1 MIKSIKVAL
10 LAIVALAFTA
20 TAYADFTFVSWG
32 GAYTMSQQKGYIDT
46 WKPVVDGTTK
56 VSVENYNGGLGE
68 VKAQVESGNVTWD
81 VVDILPVDAINGCDE
96 GLLEV
101 LDTSDWQKSPDG
113 KSFNDSIPFNGK
125 TDVSE
130 STGTIS
136 PCAAPQIWWTYVV
149 IYDPKAFP
157 GKKPKKMKDFFDVEK
172 FPGKRGVHTWPQAVL
187 EMALVADGV
196 KPSKVNSVL
205 QGEGGTDRAFAKLDE
220 LKGHVVHWSAGA
232 QPLELVKSGE
242 VVMSIVYNGRAG
254 AAVLSEGASFDYI
267 WHGQVLDGD
276 WIAIPKGSKNKA
288 EAIEFLKHAT
298 TCESQAEQAK
308 YITYAPMRSCGFDII
323 KKHEPWFP
331 RPGKPN
337 IEILPHMPN
346 TKKRLKNSVLTD
358 PVWWADH
365 NAELKEQ
372 WSAWM
377 AHNKK

>member
-1 MIKSIKVAL
+1 MIKSIKVVL
-10 LAIVALAFTA
+10 LTLVSMAFVA

-46 WKPVVDGTTK
+46 WGPVKNGSTK

-68 VKAQVESGNVTWD
+68 VKAQVEAGNVTWD
-81 VVDILPVDAINGCDE
+81 VVDVLPVDVINGCDE
-96 GLLEV
+96 GLLEEI
-101 LDTSDWQKSPDG
+101 DTSGWQKSPDG
-113 KSFNDSIPFNGK
+113 TSFNDSIVENG
-125 TDVSE
+125 TGASGPISE
-130 STGTIS
+130 
-136 PCAAPQIWWTYVV
+136 CAVPQIFWTYV
-149 IYDPKAFP
+149 IIFDPKNFS
-157 GKKPKKMKDFFDVEK
+157 GKKPTTMKDFFDVKK

-205 QGEGGTDRAFAKLDE
+205 QGEGGTDRAFAKLEDI
-220 LKGHVVHWSAGA
+220 KGHVVHWSAGA
-232 QPLELVKSGE
+232 QPLELVKSGS

-254 AAVLSEGASFDYI
+254 AAILSEGASFDYI
-267 WHGQVLDGD
+267 WEGQVLDGD
-276 WIAIPKGSKNKA
+276 WIAVVKGAPNKD

-308 YITYAPMRSCGFDII
+308 YITYGPMRKCGLDII
-323 KKHEPWFP
+323 KKGEPWFHN
-331 RPGKPN
+331 G
-337 IEILPHMPN
+337 IAVLPHMPN
-346 TKKRLKNSVLTD
+346 TKKRLKKSVLTD

-377 AHNKK
+377 AGNK

>member
-1 MIKSIKVAL
+1 MFKLIKVAFL
-10 LAIVALAFTA
+10 GAIALAFAA

-46 WKPVVDGTTK
+46 WGPVKAGKTK
-56 VSVENYNGGLGE
+56 VAVENYNGGLGE
-68 VKAQVESGNVTWD
+68 VKAQVESGNVKWD

-96 GLLEV
+96 GLFEELDFASWEDGYLE
-101 LDTSDWQKSPDG
+101 
-113 KSFNDSIPFNGK
+113 SIPDNG
-125 TDVSE
+125 TGAS
-130 STGTIS
+130 GTIS

-149 IYDPKAFP
+149 IFDPKAFP
-157 GKKPKKMKDFFDVEK
+157 GKKPNKMEDFFDVEK

-196 KPSKVNSVL
+196 KPNKVNKIL
-205 QGEGGTDRAFAKLDE
+205 QSTGGVDRAFAKLED

-242 VVMSIVYNGRAG
+242 VVMSIAYNGRAG
-254 AAVLSEGASFDYI
+254 AAILSEGASFDYI
-267 WHGQVLDGD
+267 WDGQVLDGD
-276 WIAIPKGSKNKA
+276 WIAIVKGSPNKD

-298 TCESQAEQAK
+298 TCAGQAEQAK
-308 YITYAPMRSCGFDII
+308 YITYGPMRTCGLDII
-323 KKHEPWFP
+323 KKGEPWFHN
-331 RPGKPN
+331 G
-337 IEILPHMPN
+337 IAVLPHMPN
-346 TKKRLKNSVLTD
+346 TKKRLKKSVLTD

-377 AHNKK
+377 AGNK

>member
-1 MIKSIKVAL
+1 MIKTIKVAL
-10 LAIVALAFTA
+10 LALIGLAFTA

-46 WKPVVDGTTK
+46 WGPVKNGTTK
-56 VSVENYNGGLGE
+56 VRVENYNGGLGE

-96 GLLEV
+96 GLLEE
-101 LDTSDWQKSPDG
+101 LDFSSWEKDG
-113 KSFNDSIPFNGK
+113 NKSFLDSIPENGAG
-125 TDVSE
+125 TS
-130 STGTIS
+130 GTIS
-136 PCAAPQIWWTYVV
+136 PCAAPQIFWTYVV
-149 IYDPKAFP
+149 IFDPKAFP
-157 GKKPKKMKDFFDVEK
+157 GKKPKKMKDFFDVKK
-172 FPGKRGVHTWPQAVL
+172 FPGKRGIHTWANAL
-187 EMALVADGV
+187 IEMALVADGV
-196 KPSKVNSVL
+196 KASKVYDVMNTP
-205 QGEGGTDRAFAKLDE
+205 EGIDRAFAKLED

-232 QPLELVKSGE
+232 QPLELVKSGS

-377 AHNKK
+377 AGNK

>member
-1 MIKSIKVAL
+1 MIMIKSIKVVL
-10 LAIVALAFTA
+10 LTLVSMAFVA

-46 WKPVVDGTTK
+46 WGPVKNGSTK

-68 VKAQVESGNVTWD
+68 VKAQVEAGNVTWD
-81 VVDILPVDAINGCDE
+81 VVDVLPVDVINGCDE
-96 GLLEV
+96 GLLEEI
-101 LDTSDWQKSPDG
+101 DTSGWQKSPDG
-113 KSFNDSIPFNGK
+113 TSFNDSIVENG
-125 TDVSE
+125 TGASGPISE
-130 STGTIS
+130 
-136 PCAAPQIWWTYVV
+136 CAVPQIFWTYV
-149 IYDPKAFP
+149 IIFDPKNFS
-157 GKKPKKMKDFFDVEK
+157 GKKPTTMKDFFDVKK

-196 KPSKVNSVL
+196 EPTKVNSVL
-205 QGEGGTDRAFAKLDE
+205 QGDGGTDIEFAKLED

-232 QPLELVKSGE
+232 QPLELVSSGE

-267 WHGQVLDGD
+267 WEGQVLDAD
-276 WIAIPKGSKNKA
+276 WVGIPKGSKNKA

-298 TCESQAEQAK
+298 TCASQAEQAK
-308 YITYAPMRSCGFDII
+308 YITYMPMRQCGTDII
-323 KKHEPWFP
+323 AKNEPWFHT
-331 RPGKPN
+331 G
-337 IEILPHMPN
+337 IDVLPHMPD
-346 TKKRLKNSVLTD
+346 TEERLKKSVFTD

-377 AHNKK
+377 AGNK

>member
-46 WKPVVDGTTK
+46 WGPVKSGKTK
-56 VSVENYNGGLGE
+56 VAVENYNGGLGE
-68 VKAQVESGNVTWD
+68 VKAQVESGNVKWD

-96 GLLEV
+96 GLFEPLNMASWEKGY
-101 LDTSDWQKSPDG
+101 LKSIAD
-113 KSFNDSIPFNGK
+113 NG
-125 TDVSE
+125 TGNP
-130 STGTIS
+130 GTIS
-136 PCAAPQIWWTYVV
+136 ECAAPQIWWTYV
-149 IYDPKAFP
+149 IIFDPKKFP
-157 GKKPKKMKDFFDVEK
+157 GKKPTRMKDFFDVKK

-196 KPSKVNSVL
+196 KPSKVNKVL
-205 QGEGGTDRAFAKLDE
+205 QGEGGTDRAFAKLED

-232 QPLELVKSGE
+232 QPLELVKSGS

-254 AAVLSEGASFDYI
+254 AAILSEGASFDYI
-267 WHGQVLDGD
+267 WEGQVLDGD
-276 WIAIPKGSKNKA
+276 WIAVVKGAPNKD

-308 YITYAPMRSCGFDII
+308 YITYGPMRKCGLDII
-323 KKHEPWFP
+323 KKGEPWFHN
-331 RPGKPN
+331 G
-337 IEILPHMPN
+337 IAVLPHMPN
-346 TKKRLKNSVLTD
+346 TKKRLKKSVLTD

-377 AHNKK
+377 AGNK